1 MTWCLG
7 DRRWSGF
14 AQAGFPCIGVAGA
27 LCIVPPDADDF
38 RVTLFGGD
46 QRLVFTRSS
55 VRHGLEP
62 AAIAH
67 AIRQHRML
75 SLFDA
80 DQGLWLV
87 LGPDHAGRFLEVLL
101 RVDDGLLVVFHA
113 MLMRRRFSVLLQHG
127 GEAGD
132 E

>member
-1 MTWCLG
+1 
-7 DRRWSGF
+7 
-14 AQAGFPCIGVAGA
+14 
-27 LCIVPPDADDF
+27 
-38 RVTLFGGD
+38 
-46 QRLVFTRSS
+46 
-55 VRHGLEP
+55 
-62 AAIAH
+62 
-67 AIRQHRML
+67 ML

-87 LGPDHAGRFLEVLL
+87 LGLDYAGRFLEVLL

-113 MLMRRRFSVLLQHG
+113 MLMRRRFWVLLQHG